1 MRFHQQRLAGKLF
14 LFCSYCLVL
23 MHAQAGTLTYTG
35 SSTVGRFMED
45 AAKVYTDST
54 FIIDTLP
61 ESSGGEI
68 CSYRGK
74 CNMGGVARPV
84 NDRYL
89 EKGVVATL
97 IGQDAIAVIVHKN
110 NYVTELTSCQLNG
123 IFSGN
128 ISNWAEVGGPDRSI
142 KVFIPKET
150 SGTYKVFKEVVL
162 RHQEYSATKT
172 VSPDIKI
179 LTMVA
184 NDEAAI
190 GQISL
195 ALIPDEENVKSLVI
209 DGESCSIK
217 NNTYPITRPMYLLT
231 KDEPKGEV
239 KSFIDWVL
247 SPAGQDVVKK
257 RFIGN
262 K

>member
-1 MRFHQQRLAGKLF
+1 MWLHQRMLTCKLLLCF
-14 LFCSYCLVL
+14 SYWLVL
-23 MHAQAGTLTYTG
+23 MHAQAETLTYTG
-35 SSTVGRFMED
+35 SSAIAQFIED
-45 AAKVYTDST
+45 ASDVYEGST

-74 CNMGGVARPV
+74 CDLGGVARSV

-89 EKGVVATL
+89 DKGVVATL
-97 IGQDAIAVIVHKN
+97 IGYDAIAVIVHKN
-110 NYVTELTSCQLNG
+110 NYVEELTSCQLSG

-128 ISNWAEVGGPDRSI
+128 INNWSEVGGPDRPI
-142 KVFIPKET
+142 KVYIPKET
-150 SGTYKVFKEVVL
+150 SGAYKVFKEDIL
-162 RHQEYSATKT
+162 RHQEYIDVKKI
-172 VSPDIKI
+172 SPDKKI
-179 LTMVA
+179 ISKVA
-184 NDEAAI
+184 SSEAAI

-195 ALIPDEENVKSLVI
+195 ALIQGDKNVKSLVI
-209 DGESCSIK
+209 DGEACNVK
-217 NNTYPITRPMYLLT
+217 NSTYPITRPMYLLT
-231 KDEPKGEV
+231 KDAPKGEV
-239 KSFIDWVL
+239 KSFIDWTI